1 MNFSGK
7 LKVTVDVANTG
18 NYDGKETVQ
27 LYIRDLVGSVT
38 RPVREL
44 KNFQKITLKKG
55 EKQTVTFDITVEDL
69 KFYNSDLQFVAE
81 PGQFDIFV
89 GGNSAA
95 DKKVSFE
102 LTK

>member
-1 MNFSGK
+1 MNTINATMDESQYSYFFSYASR
-7 LKVTVDVANTG
+7 LFLAASMCHS
-18 NYDGKETVQ
+18 
-27 LYIRDLVGSVT
+27 YIT
-38 RPVREL
+38 TNEL
-44 KNFQKITLKKG
+44 NVENLNK
-55 EKQTVTFDITVEDL
+55 FDAIILGIRAFNTVEDL